1 MTCLPG
7 ACRTSPNPTQLTSSC
22 KVGEPVCIVKSIKTF
37 PTAAKS
43 FGKFSDAFLIEIH
56 GEILSHVN
64 QEAMGNLLQPA
75 HGIVVQDIDVLPPE
89 PIRQGGLVRKD
100 VVRPVSIIVL
110 AFVF

>member
-1 MTCLPG
+1 ML
-7 ACRTSPNPTQLTSSC
+7 
-22 KVGEPVCIVKSIKTF
+22 ESIKAF
-37 PTAAKS
+37 RIAAKS
-43 FGKFSDAFLIEIH
+43 FGKFSDAFLVEIH

-100 VVRPVSIIVL
+100 VVRPVPIIVPS
-110 AFVF
+110 FIF